1 MDDNAMRIKQAIEII
16 IDKNNIEEAYKLAEQ
31 YVTLEPKDSDGYYL
45 LGYLC
50 IVKNQYE
57 QAKSILE
64 RGMCLNEKNANLNF
78 TFANL
83 LCREGDSSKALKYF
97 CRAKLFDPLIGFN
110 INYKNDFSKPR
121 VIFGSME
128 IANQM
133 YTSVEGLKA
142 LGIHAAS
149 VNYYPSYLGY
159 KADYTLDLPS
169 YKSIELAD
177 LETKKIAS
185 DLISEN
191 NLFHFYFGT
200 TLTLDYSD
208 LPLIRELG
216 KKAVMQYWGSDV
228 RMYTKAVKLNKYVK
242 VKDMNEDQIKRKL
255 EFLSHY
261 ISDCLVDYELAE
273 YVKDFHAN
281 LHYIR
286 PAIDLSKYKS
296 IKNTIKDKPLIVHAP
311 TSPEFKGTPYIL
323 KAIDELQQSY
333 NFDFKLVQN
342 LSHEAAVKIYEA
354 SDLVIDQVLT
364 GSYGLFAIEAM
375 ALGKPVVCL
384 ISDFMKEKYPKELPI
399 ISANP
404 DNLKA
409 KLEYYLKNQELL
421 LELGAKGRKYVEKYH
436 DRNSIC
442 LDLIDIYNKL

>member
-1 MDDNAMRIKQAIEII
+1 
-16 IDKNNIEEAYKLAEQ
+16 
-31 YVTLEPKDSDGYYL
+31 
-45 LGYLC
+45 
-50 IVKNQYE
+50 
-57 QAKSILE
+57 
-64 RGMCLNEKNANLNF
+64 
-78 TFANL
+78 
-83 LCREGDSSKALKYF
+83 
-97 CRAKLFDPLIGFN
+97 
-110 INYKNDFSKPR
+110 
-121 VIFGSME
+121 
-128 IANQM
+128 
-133 YTSVEGLKA
+133 
-142 LGIHAAS
+142 
-149 VNYYPSYLGY
+149 
-159 KADYTLDLPS
+159 
-169 YKSIELAD
+169 
-177 LETKKIAS
+177 
-185 DLISEN
+185 
-191 NLFHFYFGT
+191 
-200 TLTLDYSD
+200 
-208 LPLIRELG
+208 
-216 KKAVMQYWGSDV
+216 
-228 RMYTKAVKLNKYVK
+228 
-242 VKDMNEDQIKRKL
+242 
-255 EFLSHY
+255 
-261 ISDCLVDYELAE
+261 
-273 YVKDFHAN
+273 VKDFHAN

-421 LELGAKGRKYVEKYH
+421 LELGAKGRQYVEKYH